1 MAGAERVARP
11 GCAFGWRA
19 WSLVLL
25 LALAFKAGYSAAA
38 AEQLQ
43 WLLRPL
49 AGLLNATGL
58 FNFMPVA
65 GGEWLDAGHDLI
77 IVKACSGGNF
87 LIAAWL
93 GWLWRGRTRPF
104 GPMLALGAFAA
115 AWLTTLL
122 ANAARIVLIGY
133 GQDDLAQLTGLSDAD
148 SHRLIGIGVYFGA
161 LLLQLQGT
169 GTALAAPAIYLGVTL
184 FVPLL
189 NAWLTGRNGIDMT
202 HALWLVG
209 VPLAALLAA
218 WLFSRVSSGGWRPGC
233 ATETA
238 GLLRRRH
245 HACTKSGSN
254 DMDAPTGWGIAA
266 PNWEGVINPE

>member
-1 MAGAERVARP
+1 
-11 GCAFGWRA
+11 
-19 WSLVLL
+19 
-25 LALAFKAGYSAAA
+25 
-38 AEQLQ
+38 
-43 WLLRPL
+43 
-49 AGLLNATGL
+49 
-58 FNFMPVA
+58 
-65 GGEWLDAGHDLI
+65 
-77 IVKACSGGNF
+77 
-87 LIAAWL
+87 
-93 GWLWRGRTRPF
+93 
-104 GPMLALGAFAA
+104 MLALGAFAA

-184 FVPLL
+184 FAPLL

-202 HALWLVG
+202 YALWSVG

-218 WLFSRVSSGGWRPGC
+218 WLCSRGSSGGWQPGR

-245 HACTKSGSN
+245 RACTKSGSN